1 MNKKEKKIH
10 LFIGWVI
17 LILIAILLFP
27 DKNIALRAERPHLG
41 QLSTRTI
48 VAPFKFEVPKTEQE
62 IQNEK
67 ARAADK
73 INAIFEFNADETTR
87 QLREL
92 EQYLKKLEQ
101 YGKMQAVISSSK
113 DDGSASMQEKIKEAS
128 SIYDQLKQRLSITA
142 IKPLSTNS
150 IARDSLMSVFYQ
162 MMMRTEKSSA

>member
-73 INAIFEFNADETTR
+73 INAIFEFNADET
-87 QLREL
+87 
-92 EQYLKKLEQ
+92 
-101 YGKMQAVISSSK
+101 S
-113 DDGSASMQEKIKEAS
+113 
-128 SIYDQLKQRLSITA
+128 TA
-142 IKPLSTNS
+142 RCKP
-150 IARDSLMSVFYQ
+150 
-162 MMMRTEKSSA
+162 SSAAAKMTEAPPCKKKSRKRRASTTS